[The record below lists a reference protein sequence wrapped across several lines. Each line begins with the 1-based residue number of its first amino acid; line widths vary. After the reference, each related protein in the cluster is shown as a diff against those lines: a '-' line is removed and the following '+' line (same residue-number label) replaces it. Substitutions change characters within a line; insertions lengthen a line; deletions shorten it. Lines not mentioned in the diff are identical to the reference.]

1 MAKNPFDRP
10 GIDINSDEFF
20 KMVSKVMINKHND
33 ETKISIY
40 WRVNNGSNRQSYIIF
55 FSVAT
60 CLYSRCVCR
69 IKLAN

>member
-33 ETKISIY
+33 EDEDFDLLEGK
-40 WRVNNGSNRQSYIIF
+40 
-55 FSVAT
+55 
-60 CLYSRCVCR
+60 
-69 IKLAN
+69 